1 MKEFIIFTT
10 RVFFYYLCI
19 KYIGIDEF
27 ALIVFTSYALNLLV
41 L

>member
-1 MKEFIIFTT
+1 MKPLIIFAT

-19 KYIGIDEF
+19 KYFGIDEF
-27 ALIVFTSYALNLLV
+27 ALIAFTVYALNLLV